1 MTEQTT
7 SIDSLPVTQVE
18 NQPSVVQQSDEQ
30 PPSTQENIKLEY
42 HENKKV
48 PSIQAVQNTREEE
61 TKNMNSFVTGLQ
73 NASSAGVLQLPNRD
87 IPQQQ
92 AHIVQDEKA
101 NQDYIPEANDYIDK
115 FQTNDDIIKK
125 NTIKKNQQEDLD
137 NMYNVLHTP
146 ILVGLL
152 FFIFQL
158 PILKKTLYSILPFMF
173 KKDGNLNLTGYIGHS
188 VLFAAT
194 YFIIHKALQQLN

>member
-73 NASSAGVLQLPNRD
+73 NASSAGVLQLP
-87 IPQQQ
+87 
-92 AHIVQDEKA
+92 
-101 NQDYIPEANDYIDK
+101 
-115 FQTNDDIIKK
+115 
-125 NTIKKNQQEDLD
+125 
-137 NMYNVLHTP
+137 
-146 ILVGLL
+146 
-152 FFIFQL
+152 
-158 PILKKTLYSILPFMF
+158 
-173 KKDGNLNLTGYIGHS
+173 
-188 VLFAAT
+188 
-194 YFIIHKALQQLN
+194 